1 MVERKMAMTD
11 GLPVQS
17 TEKLKFRLQLG
28 QSLQLHIT
36 STQETSEHIIIE
48 GHDIST
54 LLDYLYDNRELIYD
68 ATHDQELRRLEARE
82 GLDNPTDAGVKR
94 WEVERIFYADDG
106 RGRTVIQNVE
116 RVFQKSEE

>member
-1 MVERKMAMTD
+1 MIERKIPMTD

-36 STQETSEHIIIE
+36 STQETSEHIFIE

-106 RGRTVIQNVE
+106 RGRTVIQSVE
-116 RVFQKSEE
+116 RVSQQAHE

>member
-1 MVERKMAMTD
+1 MIERKIAMTD

-28 QSLQLHIT
+28 QSLQFHIT

-48 GHDIST
+48 GHDISM

-82 GLDNPTDAGVKR
+82 ELENPTHAGVKR
-94 WEVERIFYADDG
+94 WGVERIFYADDG
-106 RGRTVIQNVE
+106 RGRTVIQSVE
-116 RVFQKSEE
+116 RVSQQAHE